1 MNSAKSSSA
10 DTLCNVVVSFERER
24 HTHKRERERE
34 RERELLFIENCTQ
47 VDKGKGTSH
56 I

>member
-10 DTLCNVVVSFERER
+10 DTLCNVVVSFERET
-24 HTHKRERERE
+24 HTQERE

-47 VDKGKGTSH
+47 VDKGKGTH

>member
-10 DTLCNVVVSFERER
+10 DTLRNVVVSFERER
-24 HTHKRERERE
+24 HTHERERE

>member
-24 HTHKRERERE
+24 HTHTRE